1 MVDRGPTRGVGTVNG
16 VVALD
21 NGVGDVF
28 DQIQVVDRS
37 RSAVLVGAFEGV
49 VKHRRVVGDSSRV
62 DVLISGG
69 FRRGMRGGGL
79 PGNGPVALGIFAG
92 VRGV

>member
-1 MVDRGPTRGVGTVNG
+1 MVDRGPARGVGTVNG

-28 DQIQVVDRS
+28 GQIQVVDRS

-49 VKHRRVVGDSSRV
+49 VKHIVELAV
-62 DVLISGG
+62 
-69 FRRGMRGGGL
+69 
-79 PGNGPVALGIFAG
+79 
-92 VRGV
+92 